1 LTLKDC
7 HVCKKCWKYFDDGH
21 RLGGHMAKKH
31 PSSRIYLN
39 KNQTRSFALQRK
51 AYFNILKEIKDGKDS
66 ILQIK

>member
-1 LTLKDC
+1 
-7 HVCKKCWKYFDDGH
+7 
-21 RLGGHMAKKH
+21 MAKKH